1 MNRRFIVLIVL
12 MLMGLSGLASGE
24 NSTEAELQKATFA
37 GGCCWCMQYPFDELA
52 GVISTTVGYSG
63 GGKKDPTYKDVS
75 AGRTR
80 HAESVE
86 VVYDSSQVDYGEL
99 LDVFWRNIDP
109 TTIDRQFTDIG
120 PQYRTAIFYHDEEQ
134 RRLALSSKEE
144 LEKSGRFNRRIV
156 TEITSAAEFYKAE
169 EYHQDYYK
177 KHSLRYKIYRAGSGR
192 DRYLEKIWGKSS
204 ATQK

>member
-12 MLMGLSGLASGE
+12 MLMGLSGLALGE
-24 NSTEAELQKATFA
+24 NSTDAKLQKATFA
-37 GGCCWCMQYPFDELA
+37 GGCFWCMQHPFDELA

-63 GGKKDPTYKDVS
+63 GGKKDPTYKEVS

-86 VVYDSSQVDYGEL
+86 VVYNSSQVDYRTL

>member
-12 MLMGLSGLASGE
+12 MLMGLSGLALGE
-24 NSTEAELQKATFA
+24 NSTDAKLQKATFA
-37 GGCCWCMQYPFDELA
+37 GGCFWCMQHPFDELA

-63 GGKKDPTYKDVS
+63 GGKKDPTYKEVS

-86 VVYDSSQVDYGEL
+86 VVYNSSQVDYRTL

-169 EYHQDYYK
+169 EYHQFYYK
-177 KHSLRYKIYRAGSGR
+177 KHPLRYKIYRAGSGR
-192 DRYLEKIWGKSS
+192 DRYLENIWGKSS